1 MIRNF
6 KTHVKILRYR
16 NKKTTES
23 IQLLQYQ
30 LSPQLLIS
38 WHLIRVHPHP
48 VSLFCSVLFSF
59 QFCVVSLLT
68 SFDIFWLFHCPP
80 KAAKADQSGARCQHG
95 QAANSCA
102 VVGGHDRGAPKRPP
116 YRKSRLRAQ
125 SSTELKDRA
134 QSSVRVRKTQ
144 KLQRPT
150 KRSIVIFPSFKLSL
164 AVASIFYIICPSFF
178 VFFFSLSLSF
188 SLWCG
193 LFGLSMSVGNGPAI
207 FWRLAFL
214 NLWKAPSQKPA
225 KFT

>member
-1 MIRNF
+1 M
-6 KTHVKILRYR
+6 
-16 NKKTTES
+16 
-23 IQLLQYQ
+23 LQYQ

-125 SSTELKDRA
+125 SSTQLKDA

-150 KRSIVIFPSFKLSL
+150 KRSIMLYHHISIFQIIFGCGFYLLYYLSL
-164 AVASIFYIICPSFF
+164 LFC
-178 VFFFSLSLSF
+178 FFFSLSLSL
-188 SLWCG
+188 SLFDVASLDCHFC
-193 LFGLSMSVGNGPAI
+193 L
-207 FWRLAFL
+207 
-214 NLWKAPSQKPA
+214 
-225 KFT
+225 